1 MSNRAVLEVIA
12 LDAGDAVAAQA
23 GGADRLE
30 LVTDMAADGLTPSP
44 GTFAAIRAA
53 VDIPL
58 RVMLRL
64 TDGFAAGSAAD
75 RERLVRTAGQLRA
88 AGARE
93 FVLGFL
99 DGDGAVDLPAV
110 EELVGALDG
119 CSWTFHR
126 ALDHA
131 ADRDALRK
139 QLDGLPGLDTYL
151 TAGSAAGV
159 DDGLPVLLAEAA
171 RRGEPGYEQTVL
183 VGGGLR
189 LDHVPRLRAAGLDA
203 FHIGG
208 AARPDG
214 WNHPV
219 SATAVARWRNAV
231 DATNPTGTPTTPPD
245 TRAPAEPAGL
255 NGAKGANGVE
265 ETVGG

>member
-1 MSNRAVLEVIA
+1 MSKRAVLEVIA
-12 LDAGDAVAAQA
+12 LDAEDATAAQA

-30 LVTDMAADGLTPSP
+30 LVTDMAADGLTPS
-44 GTFAAIRAA
+44 TEAFRAIRAA

-64 TDGFAAGSAAD
+64 TDGFAAGD
-75 RERLVRTAGQLRA
+75 LDRLVARARELRG
-88 AGARE
+88 AGADQ

-99 DGDGAVDLPAV
+99 DPHGGLDLYAV
-110 EELVGALDG
+110 ERVVAALDG

-126 ALDHA
+126 AIDHA

-151 TAGSAAGV
+151 TAGSAADV
-159 DDGLPVLLAEAA
+159 DDGLPTLLTEAA
-171 RRGEPGYEQTVL
+171 RTGEPGYQQHIL

-189 LDHVPRLRAAGLDA
+189 LDHVPRLREAGIDA

-208 AARPDG
+208 AARPGG
-214 WNHPV
+214 WSGPV
-219 SATAVARWRNAV
+219 SAEAVAEWRRVV
-231 DATNPTGTPTTPPD
+231 DA
-245 TRAPAEPAGL
+245 
-255 NGAKGANGVE
+255 V
-265 ETVGG
+265 